1 MEDELPLLVP
11 LSALSDYIQCS
22 ICMCNLDKT
31 MMTMCGHRYCE
42 KCITEWVGRQHK
54 CPCCNHA
61 LDASQLVK
69 DHQFDSLISAIDGEK
84 EKAETKY
91 FESLINA
98 ASTENEES
106 ADRMSSVELVLK
118 KHLKKGLLDHESYL
132 KTLRKSFSTKLAALE
147 TTTERAVVELQTHGL
162 SESEVCQQ
170 TADLLET
177 LERQKTGLE
186 AELHASIA
194 MVAEAYDKYLGN
206 HIPNLDVL
214 PVKGSII
221 LAGKNTNIPDLT
233 FQPTDSLTDVRSYVE
248 STMTKKHN
256 PVVSWEPD
264 AKYFLFG
271 PFAKCSDCE
280 MERAITDYLTTGSLA
295 LDVQFLTEGAKLGL
309 QYAMKP
315 GSVIVVYGGLKL
327 ESDLPK
333 KCFVE
338 AFKKG
343 DSIQRVDY
351 FACSQCN
358 FKWICR
364 SCMEICHLGHAVVP
378 YIMQHQPN
386 WACCYCPK
394 KKCCKIQTTG

>member
-1 MEDELPLLVP
+1 ENLRITIRYYKSQGVFDHVQETFPFTFN
-11 LSALSDYIQCS
+11 AQCS
-22 ICMCNLDKT
+22 LTKFVPP
-31 MMTMCGHRYCE
+31 
-42 KCITEWVGRQHK
+42 CI
-54 CPCCNHA
+54 
-61 LDASQLVK
+61 S
-69 DHQFDSLISAIDGEK
+69 SLSGAIDGEK

-233 FQPTDSLTDVRSYVE
+233 FQPTDS
-248 STMTKKHN
+248 
-256 PVVSWEPD
+256 
-264 AKYFLFG
+264 